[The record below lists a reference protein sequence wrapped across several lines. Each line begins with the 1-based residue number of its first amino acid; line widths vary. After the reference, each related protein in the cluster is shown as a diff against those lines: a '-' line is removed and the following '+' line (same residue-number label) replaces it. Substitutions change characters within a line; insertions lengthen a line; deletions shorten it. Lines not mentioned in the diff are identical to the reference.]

1 MTVDLPPE
9 VQPIVDQAI
18 ANGRGEN
25 ESDVVCQALR
35 LYEQLEKRRDAL
47 RREIEKGAD
56 SGDSI
61 SGELVFQEL
70 EELANQIA
78 VGAAAQKQ

>member
-47 RREIEKGAD
+47 RREIQEGVG
-56 SGDSI
+56 SGGSI
-61 SGELVFQEL
+61 PGEIVFQEL
-70 EELANQIA
+70 EELANQR
-78 VGAAAQKQ
+78 VDVAQ